1 MRIFAAIFNHKA
13 YPLFSALLLG
23 GLIFALARNGIT
35 GIDILIVVLY
45 LLGAFGLWRWLVTSQ
60 TEEMTSVEKVMQ
72 QIQTAN
78 RPTIIEFYSRYCM
91 GCMAMKPVVD
101 RLESDA
107 GDRLQIVR
115 LNIDEDPGKTLM
127 SKYGVIFTPTF
138 IHFDAQGQKTA
149 ESIGILDR
157 ARILYEIERAS

>member
-1 MRIFAAIFNHKA
+1 MRVLVAILNHKA
-13 YPLFSALLLG
+13 YPVFSALALG
-23 GLIFALARNGIT
+23 GLIFTLARNGIT
-35 GIDILIVVLY
+35 AIDILIVVLF
-45 LLGAFGLWRWLVTSQ
+45 LLAVSGIWRWLVTPQ
-60 TEEMTSVEKVMQ
+60 TSEMTSAEKVLQ
-72 QIQTAN
+72 QIQASN

-101 RLESDA
+101 RLESEA

-115 LNIDEDPGKTLM
+115 LNIDVDPGKTLM
-127 SKYGVIFTPTF
+127 SEYGVVFTPTF
-138 IHFDAQGQKTA
+138 IHFDAQGRKTH